1 MAVDYA
7 GMLARLEGLGRFGIK
22 LTLDRITGLLDLLGH
37 PEERLRA
44 VHIAG
49 TNGKGSTVA
58 LLDAI
63 LQAGGYSTGR
73 WTSPHLVDFRE
84 RIAFN
89 GRPAAPELLVE
100 AFDRVWSAVERIK
113 DGPAGHP
120 TQFEVGTAMA
130 FLLLAEAAPDLSL
143 IEVGLG
149 GRHDTTNVLTPL
161 VTVITRLALDHT
173 DRLGPDLAS
182 IAAEKAGTIKPGR
195 PVVAAPQ
202 EPEAL
207 AVLLA
212 EAERRRAP
220 VRLVGR
226 DLHYRLAEASA
237 GGTYCDM
244 RGAADYGRMRINLL
258 GAHQAENA
266 AVAVAAAETLA
277 GQGYALAPEAIRHG
291 LNAAV
296 WPGRLEIVR
305 REPLVVLDGA
315 HNPDGMRALARALPE
330 VFRRERFD
338 FLLGILDNRPV
349 EEMAGLLAPL
359 ARRVVVTTV
368 PGGTAPS
375 ASVGRVAAAFGP
387 SGAAVESVPDPADA
401 LDRAL
406 DGLPA
411 GGMLCV
417 CGSLYLVGAVRGYA
431 AGLD

>member
-1 MAVDYA
+1 MTYQE
-7 GMLARLEGLGRFGIK
+7 MLACLDGLGRFGMK
-22 LTLDRITGLLDLLGH
+22 LTLDRIRALLDLLDH

-63 LQAGGYSTGR
+63 LQAGGYTTGR

-84 RIAFN
+84 RIVL
-89 GRPAAPELLVE
+89 GGQPIAPELLIE
-100 AFDRVWSAVERIK
+100 AFARVWAAVERIK
-113 DGPAGHP
+113 NGPAGHP

-130 FLLLAEAAPDLSL
+130 FLLLAEAGPDLSL

-149 GRHDTTNVLTPL
+149 GRHDTTNVINPL
-161 VTVITRLALDHT
+161 VTIVTHLALDHT

-182 IAAEKAGTIKPGR
+182 IAMEKAGTIKPGR
-195 PVVAAPQ
+195 PVAIAPQ

-212 EAERRRAP
+212 EADRQGAP
-220 VRLVGR
+220 VSLVGR
-226 DLHYRLAEASA
+226 DLVYRLDEVSA
-237 GGTYCDM
+237 AGTYCSM
-244 RGAADYGRMRINLL
+244 RGTRDYGRVRVNLL
-258 GAHQAENA
+258 GAHQADNA
-266 AVAVAAAETLA
+266 AAAVAAAEILT
-277 GQGYALAPEAIRHG
+277 GQGYPLAPEAIGCG
-291 LNAAV
+291 LDRAV
-296 WPGRLEIVR
+296 WPGRLEIVSH
-305 REPLVVLDGA
+305 EPLVVLDGA
-315 HNPDGMRALARALPE
+315 HNPDGIRALVRALPE

-349 EEMAGLLAPL
+349 EEMAAQLAPL

-375 ASVGRVAAAFGP
+375 AEVSRLASAFVP
-387 SGAAVESVPDPADA
+387 SGIKVESVPDPAAA
-401 LDRAL
+401 LEQAL
-406 DGLPA
+406 NSLPA

-417 CGSLYLVGAVRGYA
+417 CGSLYLVGTIRGLLRIA
-431 AGLD
+431 